1 MHNLFPPPSTSESLS
16 SSGAAKVAM
25 AVNVNHARRDA
36 ARGMAVRLGAH
47 SAPGCHAA
55 IKSREPSRMTIHLE
69 LAPIISIVAGILILV
84 RPHLLSY
91 IVAIYLILMGVLQLV
106 GY

>member
-1 MHNLFPPPSTSESLS
+1 
-16 SSGAAKVAM
+16 
-25 AVNVNHARRDA
+25 
-36 ARGMAVRLGAH
+36 
-47 SAPGCHAA
+47 
-55 IKSREPSRMTIHLE
+55 MTIHLE

-84 RPHLLSY
+84 RPHLLGY